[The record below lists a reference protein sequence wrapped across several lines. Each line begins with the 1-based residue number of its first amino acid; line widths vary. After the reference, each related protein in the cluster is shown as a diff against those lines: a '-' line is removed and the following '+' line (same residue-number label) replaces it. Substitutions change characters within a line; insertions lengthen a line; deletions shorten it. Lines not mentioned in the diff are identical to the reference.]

1 MTSAD
6 RVLVLAPRSTD
17 TDRALVGA
25 AHRRG
30 LPARRLH
37 TWRVPEDLV
46 GARAHLY
53 AGPLFADA
61 MARELDLGLLEAPE
75 DWPAELPCELTR
87 REITATTLAHAWTL
101 RRPMFVKPPN
111 DKSFAA
117 RVYRDGTELPGSDAA
132 DPDTVV
138 LVSETIAFLTE
149 FRLFCLD
156 GTVRA
161 ASRYAVGGDLGV
173 APIDECAQGAD
184 ALAFGA
190 DVLAAAGSRLPSAIV
205 VDVGTTDR
213 GWAVVEANAAWA
225 SGAYASDIDAVL
237 DVVLRAGG
245 PRGEHKERDTSF
257 LRHAPVVRHR
267 A

>member
-6 RVLVLAPRSTD
+6 RVLLVAPRSTD

-25 AHRRG
+25 VLRRG

-46 GARAHLY
+46 GARAHPY

-61 MARELDLGLLEAPE
+61 VARDLDPGL
-75 DWPAELPCELTR
+75 
-87 REITATTLAHAWTL
+87 
-101 RRPMFVKPPN
+101 
-111 DKSFAA
+111 
-117 RVYRDGTELPGSDAA
+117 
-132 DPDTVV
+132 
-138 LVSETIAFLTE
+138 
-149 FRLFCLD
+149 
-156 GTVRA
+156 
-161 ASRYAVGGDLGV
+161 LGV

-190 DVLAAAGSRLPSAIV
+190 DVPVAAGSRLPSAIV

-225 SGAYASDIDAVL
+225 SGAHASDIDAVP

-245 PRGEHKERDTSF
+245 PRGEHRECDTSF
-257 LRHAPVVRHR
+257 PRHAPVVRHR